1 MKRARAV
8 LLAIAI
14 VASLSVAGGS
24 YAILSSRNS
33 AEQHLIKCLAAYA
46 AFVQVIGASGSTE
59 RLSGCEQSPLGP
71 EPIHLESRDHPFVVK
86 KYEACLSAHLL
97 MSSDLQTS
105 LALRNQHC
113 SN

>member
-1 MKRARAV
+1 MTRIRAV
-8 LLAIAI
+8 FLAIAI

-33 AEQHLIKCLAAYA
+33 AEQHLVKCLAAYA
-46 AFVQVIGASGSTE
+46 AFVQVIGAAGSTE
-59 RLSGCEQSPLGP
+59 RLSGCEQSPLGQ
-71 EPIHLESRDHPFVVK
+71 EPIHLEPRDHPFVVK